1 MNSKTRKAFLF
12 SLMAIFAIVLALNTV
27 VAYFVDVEEI
37 EVNGI
42 TAFPNDTSQ
51 TISVSASE
59 TVPVLVKFVAWENA
73 SDVRVKVYME
83 GFKNEVSDETPRFHV
98 LEGNTYVKRFSLTI
112 PSTLDFDD
120 LTERLDLLVRIS
132 ARGQDSMEVF
142 VPLEMQR
149 DLHSLNLLSIDLSEV
164 VVVGDKVAVDVVVQN
179 NGDDRLDNVY
189 VKASIPGLGVSR
201 TVYAGDLDPDQDVS
215 DDDIN
220 DAVSK
225 TVYLTIPKNAVPGN
239 YDLEVEA
246 YNFDTD
252 VKAVSRVVIEDVET
266 GVLPSATSK
275 TIAPGQ
281 ETTFDLV
288 LVNPSNKMVVYT
300 LTPEESKGVIVDVTE
315 PVVAVSAESSKTVK
329 VRVKATEKAEEGT
342 YLVTVNANSETGVS
356 KQVSFSVNV
365 QETSKKVADVVTGT
379 TNTMVVLT
387 VVLVI
392 IFVVLLVILIVLLS
406 RRPEAEETG
415 ETSYY

>member
-27 VAYFVDVEEI
+27 VAQFVDVEEI

-51 TISVSASE
+51 TISVTALE
-59 TVPVLVKFVAWENA
+59 TVPVLVKFVAWKNA

-83 GFKNEVSDETPRFHV
+83 GFKNEVSEETPRFHV

-300 LTPEESKGVIVDVTE
+300 LTPKESKGVIVDVTE